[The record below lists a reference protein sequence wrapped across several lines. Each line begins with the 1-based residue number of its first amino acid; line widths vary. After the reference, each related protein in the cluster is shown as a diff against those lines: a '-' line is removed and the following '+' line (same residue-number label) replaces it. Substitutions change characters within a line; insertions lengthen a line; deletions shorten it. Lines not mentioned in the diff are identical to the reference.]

1 MGFGDRANDPY
12 ALRDPYEAPEP
23 GQAGQAGRIRGRAGK
38 VSFAAG
44 GASPVGS
51 GGMGYGAAQNAFG
64 NKHLAISLAVALALV
79 LAALLCTW
87 NVVRGPS
94 IGAYA
99 DEEIRIIGLADEDFA
114 VTPAELAEL
123 KCSQLTVEGQGKGQG
138 GESKAGTVTA
148 YGPTLARF
156 VEKYGFEPTDFARI
170 VVTCSDGYKVTLLGD
185 MLNQT
190 VILSI
195 AQGKSSLDEGHQPMR
210 LVMPSAES
218 GKWCYGIESM
228 EFQRL
233 ADEAFDEEGEGAD
246 EGFEG
251 AEGDAAFADEMS
263 GSGDADG
270 SASAEASGSGASASS
285 EYASGGSSSS
295 SGLKSF
301 GQS

>member
-1 MGFGDRANDPY
+1 MGFGDRASDPY

-38 VSFAAG
+38 ASFAAG

-99 DEEIRIIGLADEDFA
+99 DEEIGIIGLADEDFT

-195 AQGKSSLDEGHQPMR
+195 AQGKSPLDEGHQPMR

-218 GKWCYGIESM
+218 GKWCYGVESM

-233 ADEAFDEEGEGAD
+233 ADEAAD
-246 EGFEG
+246 DG
-251 AEGDAAFADEMS
+251 AEGESVSEGSEDEGDVSPEGEAFGAD
-263 GSGDADG
+263 DADASS
-270 SASAEASGSGASASS
+270 SASEPSSSGAAP
-285 EYASGGSSSS
+285 AGSST
-295 SGLKSF
+295 GLKSF

>member
-1 MGFGDRANDPY
+1 MGFGDRESDPY
-12 ALRDPYEAPEP
+12 ALRDPYETPAP
-23 GQAGQAGRIRGRAGK
+23 GQTGQTGRIRGRAGK
-38 VSFAAG
+38 TSFAAV
-44 GASPVGS
+44 GAGPAGT
-51 GGMGYGAAQNAFG
+51 GGMGYGAVQNAFG

-79 LAALLCTW
+79 LAALLCAW
-87 NVVRGPS
+87 NVVRGPN

-99 DEEIRIIGLADEDFA
+99 DEEISIVGLADEAFA

-156 VEKYGFEPTDFARI
+156 VEEYGFEPTDFARI
-170 VVTCSDGYKVTLLGD
+170 VITCSDGYKVTLLGD

-195 AQGKSSLDEGHQPMR
+195 AQGKSPLDEGHRPMR

-233 ADEAFDEEGEGAD
+233 ADETVKDEAEG
-246 EGFEG
+246 EG
-251 AEGDAAFADEMS
+251 AEGDAALAGEMS
-263 GSGDADG
+263 GVGDADA
-270 SASAEASGSGASASS
+270 SASAEISSAGASASS
-285 EYASGGSSSS
+285 ESASAGSSSS